1 MKLELLILAI
11 TGIFVANIYHDGL
24 FFKKFLKWKK
34 YYKMGF
40 YAFLGFSIYLLLKKD
55 PSQGKNLL
63 QSANHLIKVMPV
75 DKDSKEF
82 FSPLLQFSKLT
93 SNGSVCPNV
102 NPQHRR
108 MLNSGK
114 KTNSKRSV
122 SETKKKYVASN
133 QNWKC
138 AECHEQLSAW
148 FEVDHLTRL
157 ADGGTNHVENLRALC
172 RNCHGKKTAY
182 ENF

>member
-1 MKLELLILAI
+1 MKLELLILGI
-11 TGIFVANIYHDGL
+11 TAAFIANIYYDGNL
-24 FFKKFLKWKK
+24 FKKFLKWKK

-93 SNGSVCPNV
+93 CKINKF
-102 NPQHRR
+102 
-108 MLNSGK
+108 LNNKFGWFFI
-114 KTNSKRSV
+114 TF
-122 SETKKKYVASN
+122 
-133 QNWKC
+133 QNKNK
-138 AECHEQLSAW
+138 AII
-148 FEVDHLTRL
+148 FI
-157 ADGGTNHVENLRALC
+157 
-172 RNCHGKKTAY
+172 
-182 ENF
+182 

>member
-1 MKLELLILAI
+1 
-11 TGIFVANIYHDGL
+11 
-24 FFKKFLKWKK
+24 
-34 YYKMGF
+34 
-40 YAFLGFSIYLLLKKD
+40 
-55 PSQGKNLL
+55 
-63 QSANHLIKVMPV
+63 
-75 DKDSKEF
+75 
-82 FSPLLQFSKLT
+82 
-93 SNGSVCPNV
+93 
-102 NPQHRR
+102 

-138 AECHEQLSAW
+138 AECQEQLSAW